1 MKVRNLIKMS
11 VLKTLGGRYYRGTFL
26 PEVAKEQGWS
36 KEETLKY
43 LLQKAGISIV
53 KLVIILK
60 VVIVG

>member
-1 MKVRNLIKMS
+1 MS